1 MASVIVVGHSE
12 MTSAAPAASLIGV
25 GVREPLLV
33 GETAAT

>member
-1 MASVIVVGHSE
+1 MASVIVVGHSK